1 MHFSCLYDPFTN
13 VYMSCFNIYM
23 YMYTHTN
30 KDAQILSTQGV
41 NGNFIRGAS
50 FTIYVF

>member
-1 MHFSCLYDPFTN
+1 
-13 VYMSCFNIYM
+13 
-23 YMYTHTN
+23 MYTHTN

-50 FTIYVF
+50 FTIYVFYNFNRHVLE